1 LIVPRF
7 VQVQHEFKPSRHHG
21 AMGRW
26 RNQHV
31 LVRAVVLACVAGAP
45 LVALGGMPPAQATSV
60 SEPATKSGL
69 TLDEAVDQVQNR
81 THGKV
86 LRANKR
92 QYGNMT
98 EYLIKVLMPDGHVRV
113 VPVRSRADRTPTK
126 SHEESH

>member
-1 LIVPRF
+1 MLAR
-7 VQVQHEFKPSRHHG
+7 
-21 AMGRW
+21 AL
-26 RNQHV
+26 V
-31 LVRAVVLACVAGAP
+31 LSGLAGAP
-45 LVALGGMPPAQATSV
+45 LMALGSMPPAQAASIA
-60 SEPATKSGL
+60 EPAPTPGL
-69 TLDEAVDQVQNR
+69 TLDQAVAKVQNR